1 MILEQHPDHDYATM
15 SVADLIVFAPNVVLQ
30 TGTNVATYGSPPDA
44 LTLITAAVAALNT
57 ANNAYIA
64 NPKLHAAVLT
74 AKRALIKLLNRL
86 AKYVD
91 LVAGGSGAIID
102 LSGFHKTA
110 AESTPTGK
118 PVIATI
124 LDSYAEGKG
133 GYYVHVK
140 PQGKLASYIF
150 ILMPLL
156 ATVTISGNQYAVSMP
171 CTIISDTHP
180 TAEFANAPSGDQKLV
195 VIVLNRAGLG
205 PPTAPSTVSVP

>member
-1 MILEQHPDHDYATM
+1 MILSQHPDHDYAKMNVETLM
-15 SVADLIVFAPNVVLQ
+15 PFATNVVLQ
-30 TGTNVATYGSPPDA
+30 TGTNVGTFTGPPDA
-44 LTLITAAVAALNT
+44 LSLITTAIATLNT

-91 LVAGGSGAIID
+91 LIAGGSGAIID

-110 AESTPTGK
+110 AESGPLAK

-140 PQGKLASYIF
+140 PQGPLFSYIF

-156 ATVTISGNQYAVSMP
+156 AILTI
-171 CTIISDTHP
+171 
-180 TAEFANAPSGDQKLV
+180 
-195 VIVLNRAGLG
+195 
-205 PPTAPSTVSVP
+205 